1 MYNEIFCYLSETP
14 SYDEI
19 INSIGVLE
27 NKYEKRL
34 ENFNTINFE
43 CLKTF
48 NEPKYIELIK
58 DYKKIVLEIIN
69 DVISLFPRLNKI
81 PHIVFLHGSFA
92 KTINRMSSDI
102 DLNILYSNKYKE
114 ILLPIEELISIA
126 IYKILGYSGREKVH
140 TMMIYLPTIS
150 GEKRVAYDTNQCF
163 IRFENGNILNYNCKK
178 NFEAV
183 MNKIILSSREFD
195 DFKAYIQKNS
205 TSNMCEEW
213 CYSFEELEKNVDDDI
228 YDLIRQND
236 EKIISNPSFLLD
248 FKLLIN
254 NLIKRIELYNF
265 EYIETLNMKDINMKL
280 KVENLG
286 LIYNFLALIRRYLV
300 YNNQNIKKLDLFELL
315 NNDKLKKTIGDYES
329 KELMNAIIKYLM
341 QLSRMEYLFK
351 KNNHNFSSR
360 SDEVISKSYIDE
372 KYFKIFG
379 EVFLKVQNDV
389 QKKLHDH
396 LTRTLE
402 KLIIE

>member
-1 MYNEIFCYLSETP
+1 
-14 SYDEI
+14 
-19 INSIGVLE
+19 
-27 NKYEKRL
+27 
-34 ENFNTINFE
+34 
-43 CLKTF
+43 
-48 NEPKYIELIK
+48 
-58 DYKKIVLEIIN
+58 
-69 DVISLFPRLNKI
+69 
-81 PHIVFLHGSFA
+81 
-92 KTINRMSSDI
+92 
-102 DLNILYSNKYKE
+102 
-114 ILLPIEELISIA
+114 
-126 IYKILGYSGREKVH
+126 
-140 TMMIYLPTIS
+140 
-150 GEKRVAYDTNQCF
+150 
-163 IRFENGNILNYNCKK
+163 
-178 NFEAV
+178 
-183 MNKIILSSREFD
+183 
-195 DFKAYIQKNS
+195 
-205 TSNMCEEW
+205 
-213 CYSFEELEKNVDDDI
+213 
-228 YDLIRQND
+228 
-236 EKIISNPSFLLD
+236 
-248 FKLLIN
+248 
-254 NLIKRIELYNF
+254 
-265 EYIETLNMKDINMKL
+265 MKDINMKL

-351 KNNHNFSSR
+351 KSNDNFSSR